1 MHAWDSCHAMQYHA
15 GNRKLKSVKCKST
28 CTRYTPAS
36 HFPCLGNP
44 CCKNKH
50 TIANYVG
57 HLYSAYNNMYI
68 HSTATLPS
76 PQVSLRNTS
85 DEQQL
90 QLQLNTPKGYNSGR
104 FILKYNCQFRESDPI
119 EVSIRVLVLV
129 VME

>member
-1 MHAWDSCHAMQYHA
+1 
-15 GNRKLKSVKCKST
+15 
-28 CTRYTPAS
+28 
-36 HFPCLGNP
+36 
-44 CCKNKH
+44 
-50 TIANYVG
+50 
-57 HLYSAYNNMYI
+57 MYI

-119 EVSIRVLVLV
+119 EVEYKSVSASSDGIVTRNRSCFVEGNVSTVTVRFADGRNISRASAV
-129 VME
+129 VNATSGDIKIIVECE